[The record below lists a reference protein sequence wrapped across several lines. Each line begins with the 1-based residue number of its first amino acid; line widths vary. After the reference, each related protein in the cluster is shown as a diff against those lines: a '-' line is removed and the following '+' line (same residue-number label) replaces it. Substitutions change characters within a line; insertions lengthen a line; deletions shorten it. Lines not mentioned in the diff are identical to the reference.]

1 MLKPRPDVGVPMLKP
16 DTPSLCSID
25 VEEDDRFD
33 DDAPSGPLLPPD
45 DRLWRHPSEVA
56 SVAPPARL
64 ALLSPGGREPRV
76 LTIAVLSGLIS
87 SLLTTGLIA
96 VAGGFGD
103 RTVTY
108 RSVEREAPLPGVATG
123 VAAGTGGT
131 NPTIVDIA
139 ERVRPAIV
147 QVEVE
152 GNAGRGSGSGVLL
165 RTDGHVL
172 TNQHV
177 IDGAEKI
184 NVVMADGREYE
195 GKLLGGD
202 PETDIAVI
210 KIDGASFPT
219 ATLGSALGLKVGH
232 QAIAIGSPLG
242 LAGGPS
248 LSVGVVSALG
258 RQVDSRDGP
267 PLLDM
272 IQTDAPIA
280 PGSSGG
286 ALLDGRGAVIGIT
299 TAIAVSEVGAEG
311 LGFATPI
318 DIARDVAEQLITTG
332 KVVHVWLGIEGE
344 DGTSS
349 TGALVR
355 RIRADSPAAKAGV
368 QERDIITS
376 VEGRKV
382 TSMSALVVA
391 LRNRKPGQVVTIGLT
406 RDGKPMTV
414 QATLVERPRDL

>member
-1 MLKPRPDVGVPMLKP
+1 VGKT
-16 DTPSLCSID
+16 D
-25 VEEDDRFD
+25 
-33 DDAPSGPLLPPD
+33 PPG
-45 DRLWRHPSEVA
+45 RLRLFTS
-56 SVAPPARL
+56 PA
-64 ALLSPGGREPRV
+64 REPRI
-76 LTIAVLSGLIS
+76 LLIAVLSGLIS

-96 VAGGFGD
+96 LAGGFED
-103 RTVTY
+103 RTVTH
-108 RSVEREAPLPGVATG
+108 RSVEREAALPVSTSRT
-123 VAAGTGGT
+123 GTGS
-131 NPTIVDIA
+131 NANIVDIA

-147 QVEVE
+147 QIEVE
-152 GNAGRGSGSGVLL
+152 GNNLKGSGSGVLL
-165 RTDGHVL
+165 RSDGHVL

-177 IDGAEKI
+177 IDGADKI
-184 NVVMADGREYE
+184 TIVMADGHEYP
-195 GKLLGGD
+195 GKLVGGD
-202 PETDIAVI
+202 PDTDIAVV
-210 KIDGASFPT
+210 KIDGPAFPT
-219 ATLGSALGLKVGH
+219 ATLGSASNLKVGN

-286 ALLDGRGAVIGIT
+286 ALLDGNGSVIGIT
-299 TAIAVSEVGAEG
+299 TAIAVSDVGAEG

-344 DGTSS
+344 DAAGNS
-349 TGALVR
+349 GALVR
-355 RIRADSPAAKAGV
+355 KIRDGSPAADAGV
-368 QERDIITS
+368 HERDVITT
-376 VEGRKV
+376 VQGKPV

-391 LRNRKPGQVVTIGLT
+391 LRARKPGQVVTLGLN
-406 RDGKPMTV
+406 RDGKPLTV
-414 QATLVERPRDL
+414 NVTLVDRPRNL

>member
-1 MLKPRPDVGVPMLKP
+1 MLDRVQ
-16 DTPSLCSID
+16 
-25 VEEDDRFD
+25 EDDGFD
-33 DDAPSGPLLPPD
+33 DDDGPTGPLLPPD

-56 SVAPPARL
+56 SAPPPARVTL
-64 ALLSPGGREPRV
+64 FSGVSREPRV
-76 LTIAVLSGLIS
+76 LTIAILSGLIS
-87 SLLTTGLIA
+87 SLLTTGLIV

-103 RTVTY
+103 RTITH
-108 RSVEREAPLPGVATG
+108 RSVEREAALPVSTSRSTTG
-123 VAAGTGGT
+123 SNA
-131 NPTIVDIA
+131 NIVDIA

-147 QVEVE
+147 QIEVE
-152 GNAGRGSGSGVLL
+152 TASGKGSGSGVLL

-184 NVVMADGREYE
+184 TVVMADGREVA
-195 GKLLGGD
+195 GKLVGGD
-202 PETDIAVI
+202 PDTDVAVV
-210 KIDGASFPT
+210 KLDGASFPI
-219 ATLGSALGLKVGH
+219 ATLGTASGLKVGN

-286 ALLDGRGAVIGIT
+286 ALLDSNGSVIGIT
-299 TAIAVSEVGAEG
+299 TAIAVSDVGAEG

-332 KVVHVWLGIEGE
+332 KVVHVWLGIDGE
-344 DGTSS
+344 DGSGNS
-349 TGALVR
+349 GALIRKV
-355 RIRADSPAAKAGV
+355 RADSPAAKAGV
-368 QERDIITS
+368 KERDVITS
-376 VEGRKV
+376 VEGR
-382 TSMSALVVA
+382 TITGMSALVVA
-391 LRNRKPGQVVTIGLT
+391 LRTRKPGQVIKLGLV
-406 RDGKPMTV
+406 RDGKPVTV
-414 QATLVERPRDL
+414 QATLAERPRNL

>member
-1 MLKPRPDVGVPMLKP
+1 MLE
-16 DTPSLCSID
+16 I
-25 VEEDDRFD
+25 VEEEDGFD

-56 SVAPPARL
+56 AGLRTPRL
-64 ALLSPGGREPRV
+64 SLFTSGSREPRV
-76 LTIAVLSGLIS
+76 LVIAVHSGLIS

-96 VAGGFGD
+96 VGGGFKD
-103 RTVTY
+103 RTVTH
-108 RSVEREAPLPGVATG
+108 RSVEKAALPVSSNRL
-123 VAAGTGGT
+123 GTGS
-131 NPTIVDIA
+131 NANIVEIA

-147 QVEVE
+147 QIEVE
-152 GNAGRGSGSGVLL
+152 GAEGKGSGSGVLL
-165 RTDGHVL
+165 RSDGHVL

-177 IDGAEKI
+177 INGADKI
-184 NVVMADGREYE
+184 TVVMADGQERP
-195 GKLLGGD
+195 GKLVGGD
-202 PETDIAVI
+202 PDTDVAVV
-210 KIDGASFPT
+210 KVDGVQLPT
-219 ATLGSALGLKVGH
+219 ATLGSATNLKVGN

-286 ALLDGRGAVIGIT
+286 ALLDSNGSVIGIT
-299 TAIAVSEVGAEG
+299 TAIAVSDVGAEG

-344 DGTSS
+344 DGTGN

-355 RIRADSPAAKAGV
+355 RIRPESPAAKAGV
-368 QERDIITS
+368 HERDLITS
-376 VEGRKV
+376 VDGKPV
-382 TSMSALVVA
+382 SSMSALVIA
-391 LRNRKPGQVVTIGLT
+391 LRARKVGQVVKLGLS
-406 RDGKPMTV
+406 RDGKPVTV
-414 QATLVERPRDL
+414 EATLVERPRNL

>member
-1 MLKPRPDVGVPMLKP
+1 MVRVAPRIGVPMLKRKGS
-16 DTPSLCSID
+16 SLCSTT
-25 VEEDDRFD
+25 VQEDEAFD

-56 SVAPPARL
+56 QNPPPTRL
-64 ALLSPGGREPRV
+64 ALFTSPAREPRV
-76 LTIAVLSGLIS
+76 LLIAVLSGLIS

-96 VAGGFGD
+96 VAGGFKD

-108 RSVEREAPLPGVATG
+108 KSVEREAAT
-123 VAAGTGGT
+123 ALSASRAGNGS
-131 NPTIVDIA
+131 NANIVDIA

-147 QVEVE
+147 QLEVE
-152 GNAGRGSGSGVLL
+152 GNDLKGSGSGVLL
-165 RTDGHVL
+165 RSDGHVL
-172 TNQHV
+172 TNEHV
-177 IDGAEKI
+177 IDGADKI
-184 NVVMADGREYE
+184 TVVMADGREFP
-195 GKLLGGD
+195 GKLVGGD
-202 PETDIAVI
+202 PDTDIAVV
-210 KIDGASFPT
+210 KIDGGEFAS
-219 ATLGSALGLKVGH
+219 ATLGSASNLKVGN

-258 RQVDSRDGP
+258 RQVESRDGP

-286 ALLDGRGAVIGIT
+286 ALLDSNGSVIGIT
-299 TAIAVSEVGAEG
+299 TAIAVSDVGAEG

-344 DGTSS
+344 DAAGSS
-349 TGALVR
+349 GALVR
-355 RIRADSPAAKAGV
+355 RIRDGSPAANGGIK
-368 QERDIITS
+368 ERDVITK
-376 VEGRKV
+376 VENKPV
-382 TSMSALVVA
+382 SSMSALVVA
-391 LRNRKPGQVVTIGLT
+391 LRTRKPGQVVTINLL
-406 RDGKPMTV
+406 RDGKPMQV
-414 QATLVERPRDL
+414 KVTLAERPRNL

>member
-1 MLKPRPDVGVPMLKP
+1 MLDF
-16 DTPSLCSID
+16 
-25 VEEDDRFD
+25 VEEDDGFD
-33 DDAPSGPLLPPD
+33 DDAPVGPLLPPD

-56 SVAPPARL
+56 ASPHPPRL
-64 ALLSPGGREPRV
+64 SLFSSGGREPRV
-76 LTIAVLSGLIS
+76 LAIAVLSGMIS
-87 SLLTTGLIA
+87 SLLTVGLI
-96 VAGGFGD
+96 VVGGGFED
-103 RTVTY
+103 RTVTQ
-108 RSVEREAPLPGVATG
+108 RSVETQAAVP
-123 VAAGTGGT
+123 VAANLRGNGS
-131 NPTIVDIA
+131 NPSIVEIA

-147 QVEVE
+147 QIEVE
-152 GNAGRGSGSGVLL
+152 GAEGSGSGSGVLL
-165 RTDGHVL
+165 RSDGHVL
-172 TNQHV
+172 TNHHV

-184 NVVMADGREYE
+184 TVVMADGEERP
-195 GKLLGGD
+195 GKLIGGD
-202 PETDIAVI
+202 PDTDVAVI
-210 KIDGASFPT
+210 KVDGASLPT
-219 ATLGSALGLKVGH
+219 ATLGSATNLKVGN

-286 ALLDGRGAVIGIT
+286 ALLDSAGAVIGIT
-299 TAIAVSEVGAEG
+299 TAIAVSDVGAEG

-344 DGTSS
+344 DGTSNS
-349 TGALVR
+349 GALVR
-355 RIRADSPAAKAGV
+355 KIRPDSPAAKAGV
-368 QERDIITS
+368 QVRDVITS
-376 VEGRKV
+376 IEGKAV

-391 LRNRKPGQVVTIGLT
+391 LRTRKPGQVVTIGLN
-406 RDGKPMTV
+406 RDGKPLKV
-414 QATLVERPRDL
+414 DATLVERPKNL

>member
-1 MLKPRPDVGVPMLKP
+1 MLE
-16 DTPSLCSID
+16 S
-25 VEEDDRFD
+25 VEEDDGFD
-33 DDAPSGPLLPPD
+33 DDAPTAPLLPLD
-45 DRLWRHPSEVA
+45 DRLWRHPSEV
-56 SVAPPARL
+56 
-64 ALLSPGGREPRV
+64 GGGPRRQRRFGLFTAGGEPRV
-76 LTIAVLSGLIS
+76 LAIAVLSGLIS

-96 VAGGFGD
+96 VAGGFEN
-103 RTVTY
+103 RTVTH
-108 RSVEREAPLPGVATG
+108 RSVEKEAALPVSASRNSGNGSNA
-123 VAAGTGGT
+123 
-131 NPTIVDIA
+131 NIDEIA

-147 QVEVE
+147 QIEVE
-152 GNAGRGSGSGVLL
+152 GSEGKGSGSGMLL

-177 IDGAEKI
+177 INGADKI
-184 NVVMADGREYE
+184 TVVMADGRELP
-195 GKLLGGD
+195 GTLIGGD
-202 PETDIAVI
+202 PDTDVAVV
-210 KIDGASFPT
+210 KVDGGSLPT
-219 ATLGSALGLKVGH
+219 ATLGSATNLKVGN

-286 ALLDGRGAVIGIT
+286 ALLDSTGSVIGIT
-299 TAIAVSEVGAEG
+299 TAIAVSDVGAEG

-344 DGTSS
+344 DGTGN

-355 RIRADSPAAKAGV
+355 KIRPDSPAAKAGV
-368 QERDIITS
+368 KERDIITA
-376 VEGRKV
+376 VAGKPV
-382 TSMSALVVA
+382 TSMSALVIA
-391 LRNRKPGQVVTIGLT
+391 LRTRKPGQVVTLGLT

-414 QATLVERPRDL
+414 EATLVERPRNL

>member
-1 MLKPRPDVGVPMLKP
+1 MLEIMQ
-16 DTPSLCSID
+16 
-25 VEEDDRFD
+25 EDDGFD
-33 DDAPSGPLLPPD
+33 DDAPVGPLLPPD

-56 SVAPPARL
+56 GGVAAVRAPQKLGLFSA
-64 ALLSPGGREPRV
+64 AGQPRV
-76 LTIAVLSGLIS
+76 LAIAVLSGLIS

-96 VAGGFGD
+96 VAGGFKD
-103 RTVTY
+103 RTVTH
-108 RSVEREAPLPGVATG
+108 RSVEKEAALPVSATVRG
-123 VAAGTGGT
+123 NGS
-131 NPTIVDIA
+131 NPGIVEIA

-147 QVEVE
+147 QIEVE
-152 GNAGRGSGSGVLL
+152 GVEGIGTGSGVLL

-172 TNQHV
+172 TNHHV
-177 IDGAEKI
+177 IDGADKI
-184 NVVMADGREYE
+184 TVVMADGQERA
-195 GKLLGGD
+195 GKLIGGD
-202 PETDIAVI
+202 PDTDVAVV
-210 KIDGASFPT
+210 KVDGVSLPT
-219 ATLGSALGLKVGH
+219 ATLGSALNLKVGN

-258 RQVDSRDGP
+258 RQVDSREGP

-286 ALLDGRGAVIGIT
+286 ALLDSTGSVIGIT
-299 TAIAVSEVGAEG
+299 TAIAVSDVGAEG

-344 DGTSS
+344 DGTGNS
-349 TGALVR
+349 GALVR
-355 RIRADSPAAKAGV
+355 RIRSDSPAAKAGV
-368 QERDIITS
+368 KERDVITS
-376 VEGRKV
+376 VAGKPV

-391 LRNRKPGQVVTIGLT
+391 LRTRKPGQVVSIGLS
-406 RDGKPMTV
+406 RDGKPLTV
-414 QATLVERPRDL
+414 EATLVERPKTL